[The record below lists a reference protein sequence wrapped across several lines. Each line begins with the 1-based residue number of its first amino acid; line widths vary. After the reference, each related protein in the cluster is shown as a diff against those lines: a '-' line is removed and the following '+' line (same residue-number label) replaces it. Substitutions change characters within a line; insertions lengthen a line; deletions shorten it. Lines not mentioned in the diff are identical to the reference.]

1 MYIYSEFHLIIYLHP
16 VGPKLPI
23 AIHTRLLDC
32 SVIKIMILHV
42 AAYIGWCTVQLD
54 RTIPMGTGD
63 TDAGQLSLK
72 NNPHITATVQQGK
85 TAFMS

>member
-32 SVIKIMILHV
+32 SVIKIIILPV

-54 RTIPMGTGD
+54 RTTPMGTGD
-63 TDAGQLSLK
+63 TDADQLS
-72 NNPHITATVQQGK
+72 
-85 TAFMS
+85 